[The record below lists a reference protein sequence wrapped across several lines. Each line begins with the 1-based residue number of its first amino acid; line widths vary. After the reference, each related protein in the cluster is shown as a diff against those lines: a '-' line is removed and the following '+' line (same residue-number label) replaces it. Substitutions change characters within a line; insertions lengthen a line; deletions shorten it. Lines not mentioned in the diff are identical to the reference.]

1 MSRVRMKAIREMS
14 EEDIKDRIQEFR
26 TELLKLRTN
35 AASGTLR
42 KDSGRIRPLRR
53 DIARMKT
60 RLSEMKKR

>member
-60 RLSEMKKR
+60 RLNEMKKR

>member
-1 MSRVRMKAIREMS
+1 MKAIREMS

>member
-26 TELLKLRTN
+26 TELLKMRTN